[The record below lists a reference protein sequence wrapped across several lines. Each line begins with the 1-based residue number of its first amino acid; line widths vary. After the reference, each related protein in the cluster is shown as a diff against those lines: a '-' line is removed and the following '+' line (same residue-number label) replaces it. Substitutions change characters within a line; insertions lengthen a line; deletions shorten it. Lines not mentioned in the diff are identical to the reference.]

1 MTTRVSSLAGAQKRR
16 TSRSDIRKIKIA
28 NRSSNGWL
36 VGVSAVCIV
45 LAIWE
50 ILSSWIFP
58 SVLVPSFSQVLGKA
72 YDLFITGAIFPH
84 IWASLQRI
92 LLGFLIGSAVG
103 APIGLLM
110 GSFRLVRNLVD
121 PIVQFFRFVPPIAW
135 LTPAVIWFGIGETSK
150 VVIIFYTTVFI
161 VAINASLGVI
171 NIPKN
176 KLLAAE
182 TLGASR
188 SQSFFHVVVPAALP
202 FILAGMRLAMGN
214 SFATV
219 VSAEMIAADNGLGYL
234 IFNSR
239 LWMASD
245 VIFVAILLLG
255 FLGLLTDLLFRTAIR
270 RFAGKYGPID

>member
-1 MTTRVSSLAGAQKRR
+1 MNTRVSSLANAPSRR
-16 TSRSDIRKIKIA
+16 TSRSDIRKTKLA

-36 VGVSAVCIV
+36 VGVGAVLVV
-45 LAIWE
+45 LALWE
-50 ILSSWIFP
+50 LLSSWIFP
-58 SVLVPSFSQVLGKA
+58 SVLVPSFSQVMAKG
-72 YDLFITGAIFPH
+72 YDLVVTGEIFQH
-84 IWASLQRI
+84 IGASLQRI

-110 GSFRLVRNLVD
+110 GSFSLARNLLD

-188 SQSFFHVVVPAALP
+188 SQTFFHVVVPAALP

-219 VSAEMIAADNGLGYL
+219 VSAEMIAADTGLGYL

-239 LWMASD
+239 LWMATD

-255 FLGLLTDLLFRTAIR
+255 FLGLLTDLLFRSAIR

>member
-1 MTTRVSSLAGAQKRR
+1 MTARVSSLTNTSNRGGFRSNVQKAKR
-16 TSRSDIRKIKIA
+16 A
-28 NRSSNGWL
+28 NRRGNGL
-36 VGVSAVCIV
+36 LGGVGSILII
-45 LAIWE
+45 LAAWE
-50 ILSSWIFP
+50 VLSSWIFP
-58 SVLVPSFSQVLGKA
+58 SILVPSFSQVLIKA
-72 YDLFITGAIFPH
+72 YDLFITGEIFQH

-92 LLGFLIGSAVG
+92 VLGFLIGSAVG

-110 GSFRLVRNLVD
+110 GSSRMARNLLD

-150 VVIIFYTTVFI
+150 IVIIFYTTVFI

-182 TLGASR
+182 TLGASKL
-188 SQSFFHVVVPAALP
+188 QSFFYVVIPASLP

-219 VSAEMIAADNGLGYL
+219 VSAEMIAADTGLGYL

-239 LWMASD
+239 LWMATD
-245 VIFVAILLLG
+245 IIFVAILLLG
-255 FLGLLTDLLFRTAIR
+255 FLGLLTDLLFRSAIR